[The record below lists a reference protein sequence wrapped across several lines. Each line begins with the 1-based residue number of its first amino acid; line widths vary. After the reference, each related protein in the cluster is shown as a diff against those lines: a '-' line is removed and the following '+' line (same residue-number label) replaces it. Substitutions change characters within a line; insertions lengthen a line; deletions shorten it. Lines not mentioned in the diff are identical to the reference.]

1 MGLDLGGLIS
11 GGISGL
17 ASGNIWGAAA
27 GALLGS
33 GVLGG
38 GTQGATQ
45 TPQQAQQAVDPFAQ
59 YRAQYATQ
67 LNTLMTNPSSVQ
79 NDPGFAAAMKQ
90 GQGQVQQTMAA
101 TGQGVSGAEQ
111 MALQNQA
118 MTQQNQYYQ
127 QDLSNLEV
135 LSGANANPAAGGNAA
150 INATNASQTQ
160 AGSTVGALFSGGA
173 NSAFNSASSYI
184 SGLFGSG
191 TNPGQSTAT
200 NAAST
205 AGAGA
210 STQPS
215 NYGSVATGYGV

>member
-1 MGLDLGGLIS
+1 MGLSLGGLIS

-17 ASGNIWGAAA
+17 ASGGVWGAAA

-38 GTQGATQ
+38 SGSTQ

-59 YRAQYATQ
+59 YRQQYAQQ
-67 LNTLMTNPSSVQ
+67 LNTLMSNPSSVQ

-111 MALQNQA
+111 VALQNQA

-127 QDLSNLEV
+127 QDLSNLET
-135 LSGANANPAAGGNAA
+135 LSGANANPAAGGTAA
-150 INATNASQTQ
+150 INATNAQNTATNQSI
-160 AGSTVGALFSGGA
+160 GALFSGG
-173 NSAFNSASSYI
+173 SSSPFNQASSYI
-184 SGLFGSG
+184 SGLFGG
-191 TNPGQSTAT
+191 NTQTTAT
-200 NAAST
+200 NAASAT
-205 AGAGA
+205 GAQA